1 MISNTS
7 VTVVESLYHNKPV
20 LVYDNEM
27 SNYPDSIVRTTKN
40 KNHYSK
46 NLKYMID
53 NSNNFQREN
62 AIRWWSFKQ
71 GFGNLKL
78 KYNFQ
83 FTFLFRATKKIITI
97 LNVDPIIILFNYI
110 ELKLYVLDK
119 TSKSRL
125 HDCIVKELDTLFDRR
140 INENIKYLKND

>member
-1 MISNTS
+1 
-7 VTVVESLYHNKPV
+7 
-20 LVYDNEM
+20 
-27 SNYPDSIVRTTKN
+27 
-40 KNHYSK
+40 
-46 NLKYMID
+46 MID

-97 LNVDPIIILFNYI
+97 LNVDPIITLFNYI